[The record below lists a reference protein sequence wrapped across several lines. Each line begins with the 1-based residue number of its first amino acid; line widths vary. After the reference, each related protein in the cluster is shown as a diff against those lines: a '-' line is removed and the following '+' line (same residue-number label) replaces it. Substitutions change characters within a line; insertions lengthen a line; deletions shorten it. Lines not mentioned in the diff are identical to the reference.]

1 MNYHYLQELTSLLL
15 RNEELKDTIKNLE
28 EEMVFYQ
35 GMLSIQTSNQIETGP
50 ASPEQQVPGLWTV
63 EEDFLEQY
71 LWCMHSTV
79 VVPTRSLVAEG
90 WLHVVKDVNTRCIL
104 FYNIFWCYIVHFF
117 SNENFL
123 ILLSFNQ
130 TRISYIWLKNF
141 GDFLFLIETVFVVNF
156 SWELR
161 YIYIFSFFIHILDLV
176 LRENKQTSLHY

>member
-1 MNYHYLQELTSLLL
+1 MTWWKAMIYHYLQELTSLLL

-35 GMLSIQTSNQIETGP
+35 GMLSIQTSDQIETGP

-71 LWCMHSTV
+71 LWCMRFTV
-79 VVPTRSLVAEG
+79 VVPTRSLVAEE
-90 WLHVVKDVNTRCIL
+90 WLLLKMWIRDVFFFITFFDAIL
-104 FYNIFWCYIVHFF
+104 FIFF

-130 TRISYIWLKNF
+130 TRISYIWFKKFRWFSFSHWNSF
-141 GDFLFLIETVFVVNF
+141 CSQLFLRTQIHLYLF
-156 SWELR
+156 
-161 YIYIFSFFIHILDLV
+161 IFHPYSRLSSQG
-176 LRENKQTSLHY
+176 K